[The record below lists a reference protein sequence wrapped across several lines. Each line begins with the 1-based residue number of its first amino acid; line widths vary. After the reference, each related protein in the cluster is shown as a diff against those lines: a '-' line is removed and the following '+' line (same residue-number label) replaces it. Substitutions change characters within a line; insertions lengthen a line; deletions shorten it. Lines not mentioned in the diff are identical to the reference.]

1 MIIICGLGY
10 FEEQLVSRIKD
21 KNIVVIEQDK
31 EKAKRVE
38 EKYSN
43 VDVIIGDASS
53 ILTWKKLNLEDVE
66 HIIVAFKDS
75 DVSLEVCFFIR
86 KTFKMD
92 TPILV
97 IVYSNDSEEKFAE
110 FGVTLIKPL
119 ETAIN
124 LVLNKLDKNFSRAI
138 DIGMKKGEIIELNVL
153 SKSHLTDRKLKN
165 IKQNNWH
172 VAAIYRNNE
181 ILIPTGNT
189 KIEVGDKIIIF
200 GEPKVLENLAN
211 IFLKGIPQ
219 FPLQYGKILSFY
231 LFSKKDLKYM
241 EEVLYIFKSIR
252 SVSME
257 ILTIDEKID
266 KQLIDSIVRNFNVQK
281 DYYVTKTDSVFRDI
295 NRVDNGVNLF
305 SFRKRTISNSFKIK
319 HIIKETTKPSV
330 FLKNSY
336 PYDKIIV
343 CLNSPD
349 MPHILEIGVELVRLF
364 NIEIEAIFTTL
375 PKGLRGLSEEE
386 LLKES
391 YSIISDFKSIHKIN
405 IDYNVLEGN
414 PVKETLKFLSNR
426 ANALLVVGYERFDPG
441 SFFRPSIAYHLATKS
456 KFSTVLIPQSVD

>member
-1 MIIICGLGY
+1 MIIFCGLGY
-10 FEEQLVSRIKD
+10 FEEQLISRIKD
-21 KNIVVIEQDK
+21 KHIVVIEQDK
-31 EKAKRVE
+31 EKAERVGKE
-38 EKYSN
+38 YSN
-43 VDVIIGDASS
+43 IDVVIGDASS

-66 HIIVAFKDS
+66 HVIVAFKDS
-75 DVSLEVCFFIR
+75 DVSLEVCFFVR

-153 SKSHLTDRKLKN
+153 SKSHLTDRKLKS
-165 IKQNNWH
+165 IKPSNWH
-172 VAAIYRNNE
+172 VAAVYRNNE

-189 KIEVGDKIIIF
+189 KIEVGDKIVIF

-219 FPLQYGKILSFY
+219 FPLQYGKILSYY
-231 LFSKKDLKYM
+231 LFYIKDLKFM
-241 EEVLYIFKSIR
+241 DEVLYIFKYIR
-252 SVSME
+252 SLSIEVLSLNE
-257 ILTIDEKID
+257 SID
-266 KQLIDSIVRNFNVQK
+266 KQLVDNIVRNSEVQK
-281 DYYVTKTDSVFRDI
+281 DYYFTKTDSIFKNI
-295 NRVDNGVNLF
+295 NRVENGINIF
-305 SFRKRTISNSFKIK
+305 PQRKMTFLNKLKIK
-319 HIIKETTKPSV
+319 HILKETIKPTA
-330 FLKNSY
+330 FLKTSF
-336 PYDKIIV
+336 PYDKIVV

-364 NIEIEAIFTTL
+364 NVEIEAVFTTL
-375 PKGLRGLSEEE
+375 PKGLRNSNEEE
-386 LLKES
+386 LLQES

-405 IDYNVLEGN
+405 IVYSVFEGN
-414 PVKETLKFLSNR
+414 PVKETLKFLSHKSK
-426 ANALLVVGYERFDPG
+426 ALLVIGYERFEPG
-441 SFFRPSIAYHLATKS
+441 SFFKPSIAYHLVTKS
-456 KFSTVLIPQSVD
+456 KLSIILIPQSVD